1 MLAFQQH
8 ISPHFVGQQHPES
21 RLKRSM
27 SPSELS
33 TSFKRESFDYVRH
46 MRRRSLSRSSSPVRS
61 HSPTYISYL
70 KAAAEQHLLKRSISE
85 EDLRI
90 SHDRRRHSI
99 ENELDHHHQHHNHHG
114 SQILMNY
121 HSRQYEHTTEINP
134 DAEDSDVEVGK
145 NNEEIT
151 EEVDEDAPLDL
162 SMGSK
167 KRRGRTDSGTDSDD
181 STSLGDEGRGNEGR
195 AYKKSLMKRY
205 CKSQSFFFLLKS
217 HTDSQ
222 YILNFTFKKEY
233 IIHIDLI
240 SS

>member
-121 HSRQYEHTTEINP
+121 HSRQYETTEMSNP

-205 CKSQSFFFLLKS
+205 CKLLNPFFFFFFNFFTY
-217 HTDSQ
+217 HTHSQ
-222 YILNFTFKKEY
+222 
-233 IIHIDLI
+233 
-240 SS
+240 